1 MGALHQSLSTEGPTG
16 SGALGGSSRE
26 PVETGSGSAVT
37 YHCAPLAAHIPS
49 CQAASQSLV
58 SQKAWLSGQY
68 REGGQWGRTE
78 GAVPRD
84 TETDPE
90 PFPRQ
95 VLPSAGE
102 EPASPALLERS
113 TKTPNRP
120 GQEGQRLPQTPSS
133 CSSQTEA
140 QRGDRD
146 GLRSHSM
153 LRAEAGLELSLP
165 GSPRAAASALW
176 CPTFSHLAQMLS
188 KKPPEPLL
196 PCQRWLTAT
205 SQPRLGH
212 LHDNARGPGD

>member
-16 SGALGGSSRE
+16 SGALGGLRRE

-37 YHCAPLAAHIPS
+37 YHCSPLAAHIPS
-49 CQAASQSLV
+49 CRAASQSLV

-68 REGGQWGRTE
+68 SEGGQWGRTE

-102 EPASPALLERS
+102 EPTSPALLERS

-120 GQEGQRLPQTPSS
+120 VLGKRARSYLRHPPHVAVRLKLR
-133 CSSQTEA
+133 EA
-140 QRGDRD
+140 IG
-146 GLRSHSM
+146 M
-153 LRAEAGLELSLP
+153 A
-165 GSPRAAASALW
+165 
-176 CPTFSHLAQMLS
+176 
-188 KKPPEPLL
+188 
-196 PCQRWLTAT
+196 
-205 SQPRLGH
+205 
-212 LHDNARGPGD
+212 